1 MSENLLEIETHP
13 FDPVLPPKAA
23 VMMMGT
29 FPPKEDKRAMQ
40 FHYPNFQNDM
50 WRVYGLV
57 FFNDAAHFRMPSHGR
72 LRTLKKRLTRR
83 KSRRFCTNGDCVLS
97 DRVEGG
103 KGARQCVRQVFK
115 GS

>member
-1 MSENLLEIETHP
+1 MSAPLEIETHP
-13 FDPVLPPKAA
+13 FPALLPPQAT

-57 FFNDAAHFRMPSHGR
+57 FFNDAAHFQRSSEKAFCLVYTLNKKCITSPSCTTYS
-72 LRTLKKRLTRR
+72 LPSTRILPASLALASPPSNT
-83 KSRRFCTNGDCVLS
+83 KSS
-97 DRVEGG
+97 
-103 KGARQCVRQVFK
+103 
-115 GS
+115 